1 MNKRLVHLQSS
12 ESLELPGSFFQV
24 LLVIFLFFLDSTS
37 DIHFIVV
44 VSPAGGDVDVFPG
57 PKNQIHSPLYSK
69 RVLGP

>member
-24 LLVIFLFFLDSTS
+24 LLVIFLDSTS